1 MLYHLQEMGLMLVYP
16 RVPNLPCFVKTSQM
30 RMFSELFPLIQ
41 DCENVVICNENLNCN
56 ETLMLMMV
64 WQRGLLRQFVH
75 CWVNSS
81 SIHMGTF
88 MVRCIQRAWLRF
100 RERRRLALCMASHS
114 RLGMNPLLAVV
125 MRSLCDED
133 LRSFV

>member
-1 MLYHLQEMGLMLVYP
+1 MLVWP

-30 RMFSELFPLIQ
+30 RMFSELFPLIG
-41 DCENVVICNENLNCN
+41 DCENVVLRNEPLSAG
-56 ETLMLMMV
+56 EQTIMLMMV

-75 CWVNSS
+75 CWVNAS
-81 SIHMGTF
+81 SIHLGTF
-88 MVRCIQRAWLRF
+88 MVRRIQRAWLRS

-114 RLGMNPLLAVV
+114 RLGANPLLALVL
-125 MRSLCDED
+125 RSLCDED